1 MSDDIFW
8 SSASELSR
16 SYRRKE
22 LSPVELVDHVLQ
34 RVEFLRLHL
43 NFLVLIDEKGARAA
57 ARDSERRWMK
67 GR

>member
-8 SSASELSR
+8 SPASELSR

-34 RVEFLRLHL
+34 RMERLQTQL
-43 NFLVLIDEKGARAA
+43 NFLVLSD
-57 ARDSERRWMK
+57 
-67 GR
+67 